1 MGWGYWTLS
10 STRIDKNKKKIK
22 KIQKYFA
29 SLKNSCIFA
38 IEKLRLVHRQKGLNL
53 QEDIRLGVLGDCT
66 QRGRGKTVLEI
77 MRSINTNNI

>member
-1 MGWGYWTLS
+1 MV
-10 STRIDKNKKKIK
+10 
-22 KIQKYFA
+22 
-29 SLKNSCIFA
+29 SLKKVRIFA

-77 MRSINTNNI
+77 TRSINTNNI